1 MSGGQYVGRMI
12 CREDGICNE
21 DGMSGF
27 WYIRGMLKGL
37 YVGRMVSQEDST
49 IESPIIGHCIVK
61 SDTK

>member
-1 MSGGQYVGRMI
+1 MRNV
-12 CREDGICNE
+12 CHE